1 MRLIVYSCAQLPHSI
16 PIWRKITLATARK
29 NNHTKFS
36 RFFFWLME
44 NFFVD
49 GNHCQMILERLF
61 SQRSCGINCD
71 ASLQAK
77 NGEIIYY
84 HSMVLEGKNST
95 VWMLTFYYHAVG
107 LDLWVKTAIKS
118 ISRIT
123 LSLKQLNIFLIVTLK
138 FILTLIFNQFRH
150 GGTNV
155 PPSFDFQN
163 SSIFKKSPI
172 FKKLFH
178 IESGWFR
185 SRDWKS

>member
-1 MRLIVYSCAQLPHSI
+1 MH
-16 PIWRKITLATARK
+16 
-29 NNHTKFS
+29 NS
-36 RFFFWLME
+36 RTQSRYDEKSLSRPRAKTTTQNFLEFFFRFME

-155 PPSFDFQN
+155 PL
-163 SSIFKKSPI
+163 IFKIAPKNYFTSIP
-172 FKKLFH
+172 
-178 IESGWFR
+178 S
-185 SRDWKS
+185 D

>member
-16 PIWRKITLATARK
+16 PIWRKITFPLATARK

-36 RFFFWLME
+36 RIFFWFME

-84 HSMVLEGKNST
+84 HSMVLEGKNSF
-95 VWMLTFYYHAVG
+95 VKMLMFNYHAVG
-107 LDLWVKTAIKS
+107 LDSWEKTTIKS
-118 ISRIT
+118 ISREI
-123 LSLKQLNIFLIVTLK
+123 LSLKQLNIFVIFTFK
-138 FILTLIFNQFRH
+138 FILT
-150 GGTNV
+150 V
-155 PPSFDFQN
+155 
-163 SSIFKKSPI
+163 IFKIKI
-172 FKKLFH
+172 
-178 IESGWFR
+178 
-185 SRDWKS
+185 